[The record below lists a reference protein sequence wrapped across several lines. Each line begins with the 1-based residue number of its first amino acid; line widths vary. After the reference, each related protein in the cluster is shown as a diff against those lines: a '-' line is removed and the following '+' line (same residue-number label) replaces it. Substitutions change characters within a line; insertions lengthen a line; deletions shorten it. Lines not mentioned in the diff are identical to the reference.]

1 MEEGIQPVRVL
12 PSAPLCVCAVPARRE
27 VLLVRALFTSD
38 MLTDMR
44 HRASVPR
51 RVYSPM
57 LSRLRCVVRPWWS
70 RYRLRPAE
78 PDADQTAAVCGRLQS
93 RGAGAGQ
100 ARVEGL
106 RHTHQTVRSGLCA
119 FAVPHESRHDTVSH
133 DQQ

>member
-93 RGAGAGQ
+93 RGAGAD
-100 ARVEGL
+100 
-106 RHTHQTVRSGLCA
+106 RHGSRDSDTHIRLSVRACVL
-119 FAVPHESRHDTVSH
+119 SRFHMSHDTTP
-133 DQQ
+133 